1 MDFNDHDLNDFQNRI
16 KVYSKSKLK
25 KSHKTVEKK
34 KEKVTEKK
42 IENFC
47 VKVESKKHLVE
58 KVQPGRAKE
67 FFCKMMGRHK
77 RK

>member
-25 KSHKTVEKK
+25 KSHKTVERK
-34 KEKVTEKK
+34 KEKNTEKS
-42 IENFC
+42 IANFS
-47 VKVESKKHLVE
+47 VKLDLKKHLVE
-58 KVQPGRAKE
+58 KVEPGRAKE
-67 FFCKMMGRHK
+67 FFCKMMQRHK